1 MVIATKQCEYAGA
14 RSHPCFSGDDIFA
27 LEAAARNARGNVI
40 YEQDPEGGI
49 RLREYD
55 ARDNLLRE
63 TIVVGQIDSPANGD
77 NDQGI
82 LLAHSTYNSYG
93 DVTSTT
99 PAAGRTTWFDYDLD
113 GRRVGSW
120 YFDGTDQILDVTHY
134 DESGR
139 VTGARR
145 LVLPQGEHLTSNLAA
160 VDFAAAAYTQYTL
173 WSTGTQYNAAGQ
185 VTRSTDQ
192 FGNAHETT
200 CRPPRAAEVDPY
212 GNPMHRRGTGL
223 ARLADVLRPKGRAVV
238 TGDSFVEDA
247 AVTAANA
254 AAFNPVTQTYSSFS
268 FDNTIATTFELLRL
282 RRRGPRRQDIPAEG
296 RDDRHR
302 DIEGGRRR
310 REEPP
315 SAQPQ
320 FKRRSFASAKTRII
334 APTEAGGNGA
344 LYEDI
349 CFRSSR
355 VL

>member
-120 YFDGTDQILDVTHY
+120 YFDGTDQILDVTHH

-139 VTGARR
+139 ATGARR
-145 LVLPQGEHLTSNLAA
+145 LVLPQGQQVTSGLAA
-160 VDFAAAAYTQYTL
+160 VDFKAAAYTQYTL

-200 CRPPRAAEVDPY
+200 YDL
-212 GNPMHRRGTGL
+212 RGQQIQTRTETRCVSEEPAWL
-223 ARLADVLRPKGRAVV
+223 VSRTFYDPKGRAVV

-268 FDNTIATTFELLRL
+268 FDNTIATTASFSVYDGAGRVVKTYRLKDVTIAIVTTAAGAATVQKTELRV
-282 RRRGPRRQDIPAEG
+282 GEDT
-296 RDDRHR
+296 
-302 DIEGGRRR
+302 
-310 REEPP
+310 
-315 SAQPQ
+315 
-320 FKRRSFASAKTRII
+320 FV
-334 APTEAGGNGA
+334 APTEAAPNGA